1 MTNYYAVV
9 GATHTN
15 MYTCCYKFVVIPN
28 SYLIS
33 KIGMRMSYV
42 LRKTKMQEDTMI
54 PTATW

>member
-1 MTNYYAVV
+1 MTNYCAVV
-9 GATHTN
+9 GTTHTN

-33 KIGMRMSYV
+33 KIGMRMPYV